1 MNQRITPQLANNEQ
15 TRQNTLL
22 TADIPYHTKNS
33 TAFTYTDA
41 RIDNLHTDDRLG
53 TAAENN
59 ARTNIETEQQSGG
72 DTTSQNPEHALETAP
87 NLANTT
93 NTTQP
98 MPAHHPPKK
107 RARITNIRF
116 TPPSRDSPT
125 WLPEASMPYTGDYRG
140 CCWNAQALFASNIE
154 KQNEKQNFA
163 WDMLRDN
170 DFGGLLETLGTT
182 DTAEA
187 ARLPRNHRFF

>member
-1 MNQRITPQLANNEQ
+1 MCHAGTPTTTQPVPQPSPPRKRPRLMNQRITPQLANNEQ

-22 TADIPYHTKNS
+22 TADIPYHTNNS

-72 DTTSQNPEHALETAP
+72 DATSQNPEHALETAP
-87 NLANTT
+87 NLAKTT

-98 MPAHHPPKK
+98 TPAHHPPKK

-125 WLPEASMPYTGDYRG
+125 RLLEAPMPYTGDYRG
-140 CCWNAQALFASNIE
+140 CCWNAQALIASNIKGTKRE
-154 KQNEKQNFA
+154 AK
-163 WDMLRDN
+163 LRM
-170 DFGGLLETLGTT
+170 GH
-182 DTAEA
+182 A
-187 ARLPRNHRFF
+187 AR